1 MHDVQSQHRVRGFT
15 IVEVLVALLV
25 LSIGLLGVAKLVM
38 YSARG
43 NDSAY
48 LRTQATEFAYAM
60 IDNMRA
66 NRATARTGAYDTGF
80 GAPGASGDC
89 LTAACTPVAMATYD
103 VSLWKTRLAAALP
116 VGAGQIVTAT
126 AAGLTTATVTVRWE
140 DAVAQQTYRAVAS
153 GISSPLNITLVT
165 TL

>member
-1 MHDVQSQHRVRGFT
+1 MHDVQSQHRERGFT

-48 LRTQATEFAYAM
+48 LRTQATEFTYAM

-80 GAPGASGDC
+80 GAAGAPGDC
-89 LTAACTPVAMATYD
+89 LAAACTPVAMATYD
-103 VSLWKTRLAAALP
+103 VSLWKTRLTALP
-116 VGAGQIVTAT
+116 LGAGQIVTAT

-140 DAVAQQTYRAVAS
+140 DAVAQQTYHAVAS
-153 GISSPLNITLVT
+153 GISSPLTITLVT

>member
-1 MHDVQSQHRVRGFT
+1 MQPAQTVRHARGFT

-48 LRTQATEFAYAM
+48 LRTQATELAYA
-60 IDNMRA
+60 ILDNMRA
-66 NRATARTGAYDTGF
+66 NRTSARGGSYDTGF
-80 GAPGASGDC
+80 GAAGAPGNC
-89 LTAACTPVAMATYD
+89 LAAACTTAGMATYD

-116 VGAGQIVTAT
+116 AGDGQIVTAT
-126 AAGLTTATVTVRWE
+126 AAGLTSASITVRWE
-140 DAVAQQTYRAVAS
+140 DAVAQSTYHAVAAGVS
-153 GISSPLNITLVT
+153 APLTVTLD
-165 TL
+165 TLL